1 MKIIVPMAG
10 RGSRLRPH
18 TLTIP
23 KPLIPVA
30 GKPIVHRLVEDIAGV
45 LNQEIEE
52 VAFIIHESFG
62 KQVEIDL
69 IAIAEKL
76 GAKGT
81 IYYQNEAL
89 GTGHAIMCA
98 KDSLTGPAVIAY
110 ADTLIRADFDLDTT
124 ADSVIWVKQVDK
136 PEAFGVINLNEANEI
151 IELVEKPK
159 EFVSDLAVIGIYY
172 FKDVAVLK
180 NELQLVIDNNIIH
193 GGEYQINDGIKQMMA
208 KGMKFVPGKVDEWM
222 DCGNKEV
229 TVETNSRML
238 GFLHNDAEETL
249 ISETVRIENSTI
261 IPPCYIGENV
271 VLINSVVGPNVSLGN
286 ATHVTNTKIQNSLV
300 QKHSHIR
307 NAKLNNAMIGNHA
320 IFDGDFT
327 SISIGDY
334 SVLE

>member
-1 MKIIVPMAG
+1 MAG

-45 LNQEIEE
+45 LNQDIDE

-62 KQVEIDL
+62 KQVEKDL

-98 KDSLTGPAVIAY
+98 KDSLSGPAVIAY

-124 ADSVIWVKQVDK
+124 ADSVIWVKQVDE
-136 PEAFGVINLNEANEI
+136 PEAFGVVNLNDNGEI
-151 IELVEKPK
+151 IELVEKPQ

-193 GGEYQINDGIKQMMA
+193 GGEYQINDGIKQMME

-222 DCGNKEV
+222 DCGNKDV
-229 TVETNSRML
+229 TVDTNSRML
-238 GFLHNDAEETL
+238 KFLHDDAEETMVA
-249 ISETVRIENSTI
+249 ETVRIQNSTI

-271 VLINSVVGPNVSLGN
+271 VLINSIVGPNVSLGN
-286 ATHVTNTKIQNSLV
+286 ATHLTNTKIQNSLV
-300 QKHSHIR
+300 QTHAHIR

-320 IFDGDFT
+320 TFDGDFT